1 MCEDPKTYLED
12 PVPATLTP
20 VPPCRTPKIA
30 CKIVNLSAP
39 PCASHSARAV
49 GSPAALFGAV
59 GSPNVCALLVGLASK
74 SRGVGVVHYVRYY
87 TYVLVST
94 IM

>member
-1 MCEDPKTYLED
+1 MKLSSDCGSMCEDPKTYLED

-39 PCASHSARAV
+39 PWRPCRLAEARQQQTACQ
-49 GSPAALFGAV
+49 AAQLT
-59 GSPNVCALLVGLASK
+59 SD
-74 SRGVGVVHYVRYY
+74 
-87 TYVLVST
+87 
-94 IM
+94 